1 MKTLV
6 TWAFAI
12 VLMTLIV
19 IAWRLEGLQ
28 SAAIGMCSHMACT
41 VWVKSW
47 WPVKEEQKK
56 ETA

>member
-6 TWAFAI
+6 TWAFSI
-12 VLMTLIV
+12 VLMGLIV
-19 IAWRLEGLQ
+19 VAWRLEGLQ
-28 SAAIGMCSHMACT
+28 AAVIGICSQMACT

-47 WPVKEEQKK
+47 WPANEEQKK